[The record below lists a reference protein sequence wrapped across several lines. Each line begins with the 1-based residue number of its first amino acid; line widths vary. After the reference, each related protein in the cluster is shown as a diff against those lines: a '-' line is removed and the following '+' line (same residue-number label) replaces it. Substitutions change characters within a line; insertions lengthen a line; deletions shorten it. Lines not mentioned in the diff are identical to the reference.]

1 VASWLRPPLQCG
13 LHTAPGQQPPAS
25 IAGAPAGIRV
35 WRAYAQ
41 GIWAQ
46 AGLTPDAFFRSAW
59 EFVDGA
65 RDGRAFKSEKLTPA
79 KLADT
84 AAVPPALAARLLEL
98 SGAVLSGFYK
108 PGFAEVRYVRL
119 AFFSQ
124 RMQSSWHGDPAGCF
138 DRYLQYFYAPVAG
151 CHRVV
156 QFAMSKVAAD
166 ANQPVMVAVLA
177 NTDLLSGVLSLREGN
192 GLGTGRED
200 LLHMGM
206 ATADCAGGWQL
217 MVQTNVQLSAEGK
230 LRCGGLVG
238 EEAQLACARLAPPA
252 PPAGPA
258 AAVATVQLETSRLI
272 SSCVSSEPGFAW
284 WSNNWGYYGG
294 NPLICSVWLGQTLD
308 CILRVERAHPGL
320 LSGYVA
326 YTDHYRGARVEALGC
341 DCVLP
346 ERGAVKTQADAAGDW
361 WPRLSSTDPLNHA
374 YQWGWYLRFPTLALR
389 VDAVAAE
396 RPVLPLCA
404 AWLTETLDCLL
415 RIERAHPG
423 RLGSLRAYS
432 EHYRGGL
439 VGAVGCTCML
449 PYYQRM
455 TSQAKG
461 DGDWYGHY
469 DWAWYAARPTL
480 VQRQA
485 DGRG

>member
-1 VASWLRPPLQCG
+1 
-13 LHTAPGQQPPAS
+13 
-25 IAGAPAGIRV
+25 
-35 WRAYAQ
+35 
-41 GIWAQ
+41 
-46 AGLTPDAFFRSAW
+46 
-59 EFVDGA
+59 
-65 RDGRAFKSEKLTPA
+65 
-79 KLADT
+79 
-84 AAVPPALAARLLEL
+84 
-98 SGAVLSGFYK
+98 
-108 PGFAEVRYVRL
+108 
-119 AFFSQ
+119 
-124 RMQSSWHGDPAGCF
+124 
-138 DRYLQYFYAPVAG
+138 
-151 CHRVV
+151 
-156 QFAMSKVAAD
+156 
-166 ANQPVMVAVLA
+166 
-177 NTDLLSGVLSLREGN
+177 
-192 GLGTGRED
+192 
-200 LLHMGM
+200 
-206 ATADCAGGWQL
+206 
-217 MVQTNVQLSAEGK
+217 
-230 LRCGGLVG
+230 
-238 EEAQLACARLAPPA
+238 
-252 PPAGPA
+252 
-258 AAVATVQLETSRLI
+258 VATVQLETSRLI

-389 VDAVAAE
+389 SDAVAAERPALPLCAEWLTETLDCLLRVERAHAGLLVSAQSYSDNYRGGLVVAVGCACTLPERIALKDQADAAHDWWPRLSSTDPLNHANQWGWYLRFPTLALRVDAVAAE